1 MSAPKHTPGPWE
13 SAWDLPEGESPVL
26 DAALGSEWL
35 IRTTEGELVVSL
47 GYYDGPLLCASEPD
61 CRLISAAPDLLAAL
75 RECEGVLTAFRY
87 EDGNENLLGKIRAA
101 IAKAQGGD
109 Q

>member
-1 MSAPKHTPGPWE
+1 MSTPTPGPWSTDTAGCARVVVVHHGPWSE
-13 SAWDLPEGESPVL
+13 IIADVFAYPH
-26 DAALGSEWL
+26 DARNRNAN
-35 IRTTEGELVVSL
+35 
-47 GYYDGPLLCASEPD
+47 A
-61 CRLISAAPDLLAAL
+61 RLMAAAPDLLAAL